1 MLRGTKIVRV
11 EIIKNKSNRKG
22 LPDVRLVMAQRTLEN
37 KIICVAP
44 PYYNHS
50 GELAVRSDMGD
61 GENPQGGHLALR
73 GRKFVSQR

>member
-1 MLRGTKIVRV
+1 M
-11 EIIKNKSNRKG
+11 EIIKNKSRRKG
-22 LPDVRLVMAQRTLEN
+22 VPDVCLIMAQRTLE
-37 KIICVAP
+37 KVICVSP
-44 PYYNHS
+44 PFNNHS